1 MKFSAGKNVILAS
14 TEEIIVVSLEEI
26 LSCFLVFL
34 SNRSIFYRVVYL
46 RAFTFSTHLQ
56 QKTMNG

>member
-1 MKFSAGKNVILAS
+1 VVS
-14 TEEIIVVSLEEI
+14 TEEILFS
-26 LSCFLVFL
+26 FLVFL

-46 RAFTFSTHLQ
+46 RALLFLPIVQ